1 MLNYQRIFNRLRQ
14 SICHAL
20 LAVKRS
26 RAVEISMA
34 PMGGFDMDGQRG
46 CPGDENN
53 NDKKMI
59 IQLAKMGMVADCS

>member
-1 MLNYQRIFNRLRQ
+1 
-14 SICHAL
+14 
-20 LAVKRS
+20 
-26 RAVEISMA
+26 MA